1 MRRLRGAELLTG
13 KSVGA
18 DERVGAEDEG
28 GVCWARQVDML
39 FTRRVVRDESKHSRE
54 KTHLERRRGR
64 NWAGIAAVPLRTVAW
79 LGSAS

>member
-39 FTRRVVRDESKHSRE
+39 FTRRVIRDENQIPQKK
-54 KTHLERRRGR
+54 KTHLGRRRGR
-64 NWAGIAAVPLRTVAW
+64 N
-79 LGSAS
+79 